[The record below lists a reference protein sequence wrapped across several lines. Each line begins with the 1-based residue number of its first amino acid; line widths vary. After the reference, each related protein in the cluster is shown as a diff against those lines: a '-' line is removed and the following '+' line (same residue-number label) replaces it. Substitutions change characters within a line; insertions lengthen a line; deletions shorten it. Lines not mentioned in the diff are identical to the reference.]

1 MSNRFDFGGVNSRAS
16 EEGAVA
22 RPTSET
28 PFCIAILGDFSG
40 RGNRGLIE
48 PQAVERRP
56 YLVDRDNFD
65 EVLLK
70 LSPELQLPTERE
82 KPLVFRFAEF
92 DDFHP
97 DHLFEN
103 EAFQKLKTL
112 RERVQDSS
120 GFAEIADELGLRPSA
135 PARESEGPRIS
146 APSPVRL
153 ASGSLLDEMI
163 EQTESRVALE
173 PARKTGEIQEFA
185 RQLAA
190 KYSVSAPDPRQQDV
204 VAAVDGAIGDTMRAI
219 LHHPDF
225 QALEALWRAT
235 FLLVRQIETGPQL
248 KIYLID
254 ISKRELAAD
263 LAASDDLRKSG
274 IFRLLVEKAIDTP
287 GADPW
292 SVVVGNFKF
301 GSGNEDMEL
310 LAKLAAVGQRA
321 GAAFLGEAD
330 PSLLGCSSFEVAP
343 HPRDWSQSVAQE
355 SWKRLRSRPESA
367 SVALALPRF
376 LLRLPYGQE
385 TSPLESFEFEEFP
398 GPPSHNGYLWG
409 NSAFVVALLLGQ
421 SFSDAG
427 WEMRPGSL
435 SQIGN
440 LPLHTYR
447 VEGDAQL
454 KPCAEVLLTQEDV
467 EGILDDGL
475 IPLVSFK
482 GRDSVRVGRFQSI
495 AEPHRPLAGRWR
507 AESGTE

>member
-1 MSNRFDFGGVNSRAS
+1 MSNRFDFGGVNLRAS

-28 PFCIAILGDFSG
+28 PFCMAILGDFSG
-40 RGNRGLIE
+40 RENRGLVE
-48 PQAVERRP
+48 PKAVGERRP

-65 EVLLK
+65 EVLSK
-70 LSPELQLPTERE
+70 LRPELHLPTESGN
-82 KPLVFRFAEF
+82 PLVFRFSEL

-97 DHLFEN
+97 DRLFEN
-103 EAFQKLKTL
+103 EAFQKLKAL

-120 GFAEIADELGLRPSA
+120 SFAEIADDLGLRPPSA
-135 PARESEGPRIS
+135 ARESESPRIS
-146 APSPVRL
+146 VPSPARL

-173 PARKTGEIQEFA
+173 PTRKTGEIQEFA

-225 QALEALWRAT
+225 QALEAIWRAT
-235 FLLVRQIETGPQL
+235 FLLIRQIETGTQL
-248 KIYLID
+248 KIYVID

-263 LAASDDLRKSG
+263 LAASEDLRKSG
-274 IFRLLVEKAIDTP
+274 IFRLLVEKAIGTP

-301 GSGNEDMEL
+301 GAGSEDMDL
-310 LAKLAAVGQRA
+310 LAKLATVGQRA
-321 GAAFLGEAD
+321 GAAFMGEAD
-330 PSLLGCSSFEVAP
+330 PSLLGCTSLDEAP
-343 HPRDWSQSVAQE
+343 HPRDWSESKAQE
-355 SWKRLRSRPESA
+355 PWKELRLRPESA

-385 TSPLESFEFEEFP
+385 TSRLEAFEFEEFP
-398 GPPSHNGYLWG
+398 GPPSHNAYLWG

-421 SFSDAG
+421 SFSEAG

-435 SQIGN
+435 SQIDN

-447 VEGDAQL
+447 FEGVSQL
-454 KPCAEVLLTQEDV
+454 KPCAEVLLTEEAV
-467 EGILDDGL
+467 ENILDHGL
-475 IPLVSFK
+475 IPLVCYK
-482 GRDSVRVGRFQSI
+482 GRDSARVGRFQSI
-495 AEPHRPLAGRWR
+495 AEPNRPLAGRWQV
-507 AESGTE
+507 